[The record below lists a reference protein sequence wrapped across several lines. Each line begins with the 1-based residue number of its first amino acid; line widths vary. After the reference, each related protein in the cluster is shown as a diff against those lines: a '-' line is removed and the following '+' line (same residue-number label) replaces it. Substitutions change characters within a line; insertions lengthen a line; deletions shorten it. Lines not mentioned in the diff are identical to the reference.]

1 LATVDITRVHV
12 RDARFPLTGGAGS
25 DSVHRDP
32 VYSYAVTRLE
42 AGAGLHGTGL
52 AFTLGAGNELVCQA
66 IEALAA
72 PLVGREIESL
82 MADFASVWRAL
93 ADHPQYRW
101 LGPHKGVVHLA
112 LASIANAC
120 FDLWAKARGVPLW
133 SLLLDL
139 EPEATLALC
148 DLSRV
153 EDALPR
159 ERALALL
166 RDARAGRSARAAILR
181 DGYPGYDTSVGW
193 FAYPDDEVR
202 ENARRAASEG
212 FRALKLKVGSED
224 GARDL
229 RRARIVREAVGTD
242 VRIMLDANQ
251 AWSLP
256 RAIAMCRALAEIG
269 PEFVEEPLHPD
280 DVTGHR
286 ELVQAIA
293 SLRVA
298 LGEHVPNAVLFKS
311 FLQARALHVA
321 QPDCVRLGGVSE
333 FLTVA
338 LLCRELGVPV
348 VPHVGDMGQIHQ
360 HLVLWNHVALGAEA
374 TFLEHIPHLRA
385 HFRSPAR
392 LRDGRYVTP
401 QDPGASTEL
410 VLD

>member
-1 LATVDITRVHV
+1 MITRVRAQDV
-12 RDARFPLTGGAGS
+12 RFPLTGGAGS

-42 AGAGLHGTGL
+42 TESGLRGTGL
-52 AFTLGAGNELVCQA
+52 AFTLGAGNELVCAA
-66 IEALAA
+66 IDALGATLA
-72 PLVGREIESL
+72 GRELEQL
-82 MADFASVWRAL
+82 MSDFARVWREL

-112 LASIANAC
+112 LASIVNAC
-120 FDLWAKARGVPLW
+120 FDLWARARGVPLW
-133 SLLLDL
+133 RLLLDL

-153 EDALPR
+153 EDVLPR
-159 ERALALL
+159 ESALSLL
-166 RDARAGRSARAAILR
+166 RDARHGRVAREAILR

-193 FAYPDDEVR
+193 FAYPDEQVR
-202 ENARRAASEG
+202 ENAKRAAGQG
-212 FRALKLKVGSED
+212 FRALKLKVGSD
-224 GARDL
+224 DTARDL
-229 RRARIVREAVGTD
+229 RRARIVREAVGPD

-256 RAIAMCRALAEIG
+256 RAIAACRSLGEIG
-269 PEFVEEPLHPD
+269 PEFIEEPLHPD
-280 DVTGHR
+280 DVIGHR

-293 SLRVA
+293 PLRVA

-338 LLCRELGVPV
+338 LLCRAQGVPV

-360 HLVLWNHVALGAEA
+360 HLVLWNHIALGAEA
-374 TFLEHIPHLRA
+374 SFLEHIPHLSERFA
-385 HFRSPAR
+385 EPAI
-392 LRDGRYVTP
+392 LRDGRYRTP
-401 QDPGASTEL
+401 REPGASTAL
-410 VLD
+410 ALD